1 MRKWFLAAIACIVF
15 VGSLSAASIAA
26 LTDDLEG
33 YWPLDGNASDDG
45 GNGLDGT
52 INGNVVPSEDRFGDP
67 NGAMKFPGNMS
78 DHIDVGNPTQLQITG
93 AMTLAAWARIDDYET
108 NGRIVAK
115 QAGGGS
121 RCWSLNVESEQYGRV
136 GAFHISIDGNELIL
150 GTTQGPL
157 EFGPDE
163 WFHIAGVYDPGNSVS
178 IYINGELDNAVT
190 DGIPDTQFNNN
201 ANVNI
206 GRRPDCCPMDG
217 SVDDV
222 IIWSRALSAD
232 EVRQAMGKG
241 GPFATT
247 TAAVKS
253 VGKLT
258 ATWGAIKY

>member
-1 MRKWFLAAIACIVF
+1 MKYQLLVVATCLIFTAFLATV
-15 VGSLSAASIAA
+15 SIAE
-26 LTDDLEG
+26 LSDGLEG
-33 YWPLDGNASDDG
+33 YWPLDGNASDEG

-67 NGAMKFPGNMS
+67 NGAMKFPGNMD
-78 DHIDVGNPTQLQITG
+78 DHIDLGNPPQLQITG

-178 IYINGELDNAVT
+178 IYINGELDNSIT
-190 DGIPDTQFNNN
+190 DNIPDTQFNN
-201 ANVNI
+201 AENVNI
-206 GRRPDCCPMDG
+206 GRRPNCCPMNG
-217 SVDDV
+217 SIDDV

-232 EVRQAMGKG
+232 EIRQAMGKG
-241 GPFATT
+241 GPFATV
-247 TAAVKS
+247 AAVKS
-253 VGKLT
+253 DGKLT
-258 ATWGAIKY
+258 ATWGALKY